1 MTVDHTAEYPLDWYD
16 GPTLEE
22 RRRRR
27 RRNLA
32 IFVSIF
38 VVLAVIAGFLVAVV
52 GTATV
57 RYQNIRAH
65 ADSAVEAARQ
75 FADDLRDD
83 PQNAEASRKKA
94 SDELHAARKEIDK
107 FPMPVLRKSTDVDT
121 NVSIVATI
129 LDQFIL
135 VVDEAAPTAVK
146 LAQSTSVFKGED
158 GQSLAE
164 RLEALKDAG
173 PALADAPKAM
183 KKLKGARDTLNNVD
197 EAGAWRSVRSQLHKS
212 QDALNDAYDT
222 LESAVPF
229 AS

>member
-1 MTVDHTAEYPLDWYD
+1 MTVEDTAEYPLDWYD

-107 FPMPVLRKSTDVDT
+107 FPMPVLRKSTDLDT

-129 LDQFIL
+129 LDQFII
-135 VVDEAAPTAVK
+135 VVDEAAPTVVK
-146 LAQSTSVFKGED
+146 LAQSTSAFKGED
-158 GQSLAE
+158 DQSLAE
-164 RLEALKDAG
+164 RISALKDLGSA
-173 PALADAPKAM
+173 AADTPEAM

-197 EAGAWRSVRSQLHKS
+197 ETGAWRSVRSQLYKS
-212 QDALNDAYDT
+212 QDVLNETYDT
-222 LESAVPF
+222 LKPTTRL

>member
-16 GPTLEE
+16 GPTFEE

-32 IFVSIF
+32 IFVSVF

-52 GTATV
+52 GTGFV

-65 ADSAVEAARQ
+65 AESAVEAAQQ
-75 FADDLRDD
+75 FAHDLRDD

-94 SDELHAARKEIDK
+94 SEELHAARAEIDM
-107 FPMPVLRKSTDVDT
+107 FPMPVLRKTTDVDT
-121 NVSIVATI
+121 NVRIVATI
-129 LDQFIL
+129 LDQFII
-135 VVDEAAPTAVK
+135 VVDEAAPAAVK
-146 LAQSTSVFKGED
+146 LAQSTSVFKGEGD
-158 GQSLAE
+158 QSLAE
-164 RLEALKDAG
+164 RIEALKDLGSA
-173 PALADAPKAM
+173 AAETPKAM

-197 EAGAWRSVRSQLHKS
+197 ETGAWRSVRSQLHKS
-212 QDALNDAYDT
+212 QEALNEAYDT
-222 LESAVPF
+222 FKPTIPL

>member
-32 IFVSIF
+32 IFVSVF

-52 GTATV
+52 GTAFV

-65 ADSAVEAARQ
+65 AESAVEAAHQ

-83 PQNAEASRKKA
+83 PHNAEASRKKA
-94 SDELHAARKEIDK
+94 SDELHAAREEIDM
-107 FPMPVLRKSTDVDT
+107 FPMPVLRKTTDVDT
-121 NVSIVATI
+121 NVRIVATI
-129 LDQFIL
+129 LDQFII

-146 LAQSTSVFKGED
+146 LAQSTSAFKGED
-158 GQSLAE
+158 GQSLTE
-164 RLEALKDAG
+164 RLEALKDFG
-173 PALADAPKAM
+173 PVAAEAPKAM
-183 KKLKGARDTLNNVD
+183 KTLKGARDTLNNVD
-197 EAGAWRSVRSQLHKS
+197 ETGAWRSVRSQLHKS
-212 QDALNDAYDT
+212 QDALNEAYDT
-222 LESAVPF
+222 FKPTIPL